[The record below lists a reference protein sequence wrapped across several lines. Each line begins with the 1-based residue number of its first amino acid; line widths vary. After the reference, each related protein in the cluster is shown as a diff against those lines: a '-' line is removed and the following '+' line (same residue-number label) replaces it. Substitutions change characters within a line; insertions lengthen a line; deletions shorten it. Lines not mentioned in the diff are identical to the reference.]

1 MIPMVDLTRQYKS
14 LKADI
19 DAAIQNVLDD
29 GQFILGPNVAELEKE
44 IAQYHGVSHAIG
56 VASGTDALLLSLRAC
71 GIGAGDEVITT
82 PFTFIATAD
91 VISLLSATP
100 VFADIAKDTF
110 NIDPGKIEEK
120 ITRKT
125 KAIIP
130 VHLFGHPADM
140 DQICALAGKYNIRVI
155 EDCAQA
161 FGATYK
167 GKKVGTLGDCGCFS
181 FFPSK
186 NLAGYGD
193 GGMIITGNEDMA
205 KNLRLLR
212 NHGSVVKYHHST
224 LGYNSRLDEIQAA
237 IIRVKMKKIE
247 EFNDKRRI
255 NADIYRT
262 LIKRDDIIFP
272 LELSFCKHVYHQFTI
287 RSKNRDGVMKALRNE
302 NVSSA
307 IYYPVPLHRQEVFTR
322 RNIRTENLT
331 NSEICAAEVLSLPM
345 FPELEKE
352 EIEHVSN
359 VINHAP

>member
-1 MIPMVDLTRQYKS
+1 MIPMVDLKRQYHN

-19 DAAIQNVLDD
+19 DAAIQNVLED

-44 IAQYHGVSHAIG
+44 IAAYHGVPHAVG

-91 VISLLSATP
+91 VISLLHAIP
-100 VFADIAKDTF
+100 VFVDIATDTF
-110 NIDPGKIEEK
+110 NIDPGKVEEK
-120 ITRKT
+120 ITSKT
-125 KAIIP
+125 RAIIP

-140 DQICALAGKYNIRVI
+140 DPICALAAKYNIRVI

-167 GKKVGTLGDCGCFS
+167 GKKVGTRGDCGCFS

-193 GGMIITGNEDMA
+193 GGMIITGNEEMA
-205 KNLRLLR
+205 KNMRLLR
-212 NHGSVVKYHHST
+212 NHGSAIKYHHTT

-255 NADIYRT
+255 NADIYKT
-262 LIKRDDIIFP
+262 LIKRDDVTLPI
-272 LELSFCKHVYHQFTI
+272 ELPFCRHVYHQFTI
-287 RSKNRDGVMKALRNE
+287 RSRNRDVLMKALQNE
-302 NVSSA
+302 KVSSA

-322 RNIRTENLT
+322 QNIHTENLT
-331 NSEICAAEVLSLPM
+331 NSEICAREVLSLPM